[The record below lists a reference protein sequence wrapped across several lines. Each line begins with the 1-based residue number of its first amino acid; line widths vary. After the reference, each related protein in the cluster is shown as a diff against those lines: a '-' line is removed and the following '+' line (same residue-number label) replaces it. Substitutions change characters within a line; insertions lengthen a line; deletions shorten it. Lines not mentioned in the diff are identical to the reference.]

1 MKFLLFFVLSVLTFI
16 STNGQP
22 AFVIK
27 KSDYLKLLKKRSL
40 TFKNPK
46 DSIILSELF
55 AFKSQKAKMLYET
68 EKGKVYQLPL
78 DNMRC
83 LVPDFK
89 SNMPV
94 ARGFSPELNKEPK
107 IKSVPIH
114 NPLFRNG
121 SKSRKVKKYPR
132 K

>member
-1 MKFLLFFVLSVLTFI
+1 MKFVSVFLLSVLTSI

-27 KSDYLKLLKKRSL
+27 RSDYLKLLKKRSL

-46 DSIILSELF
+46 DSIILSEPF
-55 AFKSQKAKMLYET
+55 AFKSQKAKMFYET

-94 ARGFSPELNKEPK
+94 AGGFSPGLNNEPT
-107 IKSVPIH
+107 IKPVPIP
-114 NPLFRNG
+114 NPLF
-121 SKSRKVKKYPR
+121 KKW